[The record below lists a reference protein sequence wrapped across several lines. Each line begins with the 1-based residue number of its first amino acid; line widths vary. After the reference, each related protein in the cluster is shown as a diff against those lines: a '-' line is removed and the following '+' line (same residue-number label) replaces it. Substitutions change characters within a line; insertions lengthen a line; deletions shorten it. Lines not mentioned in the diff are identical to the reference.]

1 MSAKQL
7 LFYITSVLLLDHETR
22 AQSSQIGD
30 FVGQLTSLLNQGGG
44 LATLAGALQG
54 LQGQGGSPGVYAP
67 QQGGYFGPSSP
78 GAGGVLGGPGY
89 GFPPRPP
96 PPGGLPPGGGFPPG
110 GGVPGGFPGG
120 VPGGSPFG
128 GLPPPAGYPPGGV
141 PPAYPGA
148 LGGYAPTSLYGAL
161 ASIAQYDDLRCVPRL
176 LCEVAAGAKPG
187 TNNYNNYGGSSTQ
200 AGPFPFLTKDAVIT
214 LLTVLNFVDDSPLLV
229 FGRAAVLGY
238 TARGDPRA
246 CLVAYPTCPRD
257 PDKLVDYLNNHNGGF
272 FRFFSNQQ
280 IPQYAPHYQ
289 YYLNP
294 QSPHPQRPYYPHPQ
308 QGPGPQAPHYP
319 PPPPPQPLP
328 PPNYYRP
335 QRPYRPQPPPPQNY
349 NQRPYKQY
357 YQGRIQN
364 LPQGSNG
371 YDGQDSSGGTTKL
384 VFTNGGPLESDYYNT
399 NYYGQS
405 NQSYNQ
411 QPANDYNKYDDYY
424 NKQTLNKQP
433 DRKKV
438 IFPVTSSYGS
448 SGYDQSSA
456 STSSQHSYHDVS
468 GEKYTRNG
476 KTLTFPGVGKGN
488 EVIKSG
494 TQMIF
499 PDRTGTGDLRLDV
512 DEFGDYKT
520 VHFASEGYVSDGIF
534 RDQREVF
541 KNILKFPV
549 EEHNAHSGD
558 NTMTFPRAR

>member
-7 LFYITSVLLLDHETR
+7 LFYVTAALMLDHETR

-44 LATLAGALQG
+44 LASALGALQG
-54 LQGQGGSPGVYAP
+54 LQGGQGGTPGVYAP
-67 QQGGYFGPSSP
+67 QQGGYFQQGPGP
-78 GAGGVLGGPGY
+78 GVLGGPGY

-96 PPGGLPPGGGFPPG
+96 PPGGLPPGGGSPFGGIPPPGGYPQG
-110 GGVPGGFPGG
+110 GGVPGGYPQGGG
-120 VPGGSPFG
+120 VPGG
-128 GLPPPAGYPPGGV
+128 YPQ

-176 LCEVAAGAKPG
+176 LCEVAAGARPG
-187 TNNYNNYGGSSTQ
+187 SNNYNNYGSQSQQ
-200 AGPFPFLTKDAVIT
+200 AGPFPFLTKDAVVT

-294 QSPHPQRPYYPHPQ
+294 QAPHPQRPPYYPQQSLPPQ
-308 QGPGPQAPHYP
+308 PAPHY

-335 QRPYRPQPPPPQNY
+335 QRPYRPPPPPPTQHNY
-349 NQRPYKQY
+349 NQRPYSQQGY

-364 LPQGSNG
+364 LPQGSSG
-371 YDGQDSSGGTTKL
+371 YDNQDSSGGTTKL
-384 VFTNGGPLESDYYNT
+384 VFANGGPIEPDYYGTN
-399 NYYGQS
+399 NYYDQS
-405 NQSYNQ
+405 NQSFNQ
-411 QPANDYNKYDDYY
+411 QANDYNKYDDYH
-424 NKQTLNKQP
+424 NKQSLNKQHS

-476 KTLTFPGVGKGN
+476 KTLTFPSKGN
-488 EVIKSG
+488 EVVKG
-494 TQMIF
+494 GAHMIF

-512 DEFGDYKT
+512 DEFGGYKT
-520 VHFASEGYVSDGIF
+520 VHYASEDYRDGIF
-534 RDQREVF
+534 RDQRDAF
-541 KNILKFPV
+541 KNVLKFPV
-549 EEHNAHSGD
+549 EEHSTGSGD
-558 NTMTFPRAR
+558 NTMTFPRTR